1 MATKEEWREYFEL
14 VNNRKPTLEEFQAAI
29 ANGEISSNL
38 TEAKMSLSNLTAQ
51 PTILPSSVVP
61 QKKSRKWFWAF
72 IVAAVVAIGLTGV
85 IVVPKIQLSVLA
97 AQSGKLTESQI
108 ENYMN
113 SIGYHKLGHE
123 NQSAKTYDERNQ
135 TTTFN
140 GKSGFYKDIYLY
152 NPSNQRSMTFEVAS
166 IPWSHGE
173 VVIPAKAWAIEI
185 SGGNPTKTEIQ
196 KISVLTDLRQIPKSG
211 DW

>member
-14 VNNRKPTLEEFQAAI
+14 TQGRKPTLDEFQAAI

-38 TEAKMSLSNLTAQ
+38 TETKNEPVTSDSQ
-51 PTILPSSVVP
+51 PTLLPSSVVP

-72 IVAAVVAIGLTGV
+72 LVAAVVAIGLAGV

-113 SIGYHKLGHE
+113 SIGYHKGYE
-123 NQSAKTYDERNQ
+123 DSAKAYDVKNQ
-135 TTTFN
+135 TMTFN
-140 GKSGFYKDIYLY
+140 GKSVFYKEIYLY
-152 NPSNQRSMTFEVAS
+152 NQSNQRSMSFEVDS
-166 IPWSHGE
+166 IPWSRGE

-185 SGGNPTKTEIQ
+185 SGGDPEKTENQ
-196 KISVLTDLRQIPKSG
+196 KISVLTDLRQIPKPG